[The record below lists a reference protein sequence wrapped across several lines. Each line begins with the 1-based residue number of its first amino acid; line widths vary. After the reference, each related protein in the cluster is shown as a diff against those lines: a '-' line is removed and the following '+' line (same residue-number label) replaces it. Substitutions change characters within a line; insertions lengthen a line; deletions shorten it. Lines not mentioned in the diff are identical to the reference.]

1 MQRQSSEKVIEPL
14 IPILETKVIPWWE
27 RDSLERL
34 AVSASTPAEFQHQ
47 QIPPLMRVS
56 VKKRISRKSTFRG
69 TRNYNNMGSYR
80 AFWRED
86 DQAIYNF
93 PALVFVLAGQADFH
107 IADYVVHCPQDHFLL
122 FADNVPRPKGS
133 HSHFVDENASG
144 RKCDVLWFF
153 APPGTSSVV
162 SYVCHSQ
169 EKKHWG
175 DGYRIVH
182 RAEVVNSFQ
191 LFLQEMQGKP
201 AGYQQIARSSF
212 HTFLHLFLREL
223 KEGKF
228 LGGRNSAAHISP
240 QKLNSSP
247 IEEAKQYVRT
257 HLNQRLT
264 SEVVAREMYMSRN
277 SFIQHFSRET
287 GQTFHDFV
295 IDERMEE
302 AHRLLSEGNW
312 SIGFVCRFIG
322 LKPTRFRVQFKER
335 FGVTPSELRKQLSTI
350 GQKR

>member
-1 MQRQSSEKVIEPL
+1 MQFHSEKVTEPL
-14 IPILETKVIPWWE
+14 IPILESKVIPWWE
-27 RDSLERL
+27 RNALDRL
-34 AVSASTPAEFQHQ
+34 TVSASTLAEFRRQE
-47 QIPPLMRVS
+47 IPELMRVS
-56 VKKRISRKSTFRG
+56 VKKCIGRKSTFRS
-69 TRNYNNMGSYR
+69 TRNFNNTNSYR
-80 AFWRED
+80 AFWEED
-86 DQAIYNF
+86 DQAIYNY
-93 PALVFVLAGQADFH
+93 PTLIFVLSGQADFH
-107 IADYVVHCPQDHFLL
+107 IADYVVHCPQDHFLF
-122 FADNVPRPKGS
+122 FADNIPRPIGKPHLLGNDVS
-133 HSHFVDENASG
+133 DK
-144 RKCDVLWFF
+144 KCDVLWFF

-162 SYVCHSQ
+162 SYVCHS
-169 EKKHWG
+169 EGEKHWG

-182 RAEVVNSFQ
+182 RAEVVSSFK
-191 LFLQEMQGKP
+191 LFLQEIQEKP
-201 AGYQQIARSSF
+201 AGFQQVARSAF
-212 HTFLHLFLREL
+212 QTFLHLFLREL

-228 LGGRNSAAHISP
+228 LGGQNSTAHISP

-295 IDERMEE
+295 IHERMEE

-335 FGVTPSELRKQLSTI
+335 FGITPSEFRRQLQTKV
-350 GQKR
+350 QKR